1 MTHHK
6 QIINSV
12 KVQRDIF
19 FLWALCVTVIG
30 LKLIFFP
37 QVTISPL
44 VETVC
49 AQDTETKS
57 DLRNRVDYLLKSFE
71 IFGEDKAI
79 KALKC
84 SIGESG
90 LNPKAYG
97 WNPPYTDKN
106 GIYHEATED
115 YGMMQLNNKWQKV
128 TKEQGYDW
136 KFSIDRAVKVYE
148 GRNNTFGAWYAPT
161 CR

>member
-49 AQDTETKS
+49 AQDTETRS
-57 DLRNRVDYLLKSFE
+57 DLRKRVDYLISKFE
-71 IFGEDKAI
+71 KHGEKTAI
-79 KALKC
+79 KALWC
-84 SIGESG
+84 AMGESG
-90 LNPKAYG
+90 LNPNAYG
-97 WNPPYTDKN
+97 WNTNNTADVGLFQINDVHKMSVEDRQNPYKNIDKALK
-106 GIYHEATED
+106 I
-115 YGMMQLNNKWQKV
+115 
-128 TKEQGYDW
+128 
-136 KFSIDRAVKVYE
+136 FE
-148 GRNNTFGAWYAPT
+148 GRGNNWSAWYAPT